1 MEEVLNIKKLL
12 AEDRPETWDTLPD
25 IELYMDQVVS
35 YLPRQSV
42 GGKLP

>member
-1 MEEVLNIKKLL
+1 MDEIKNIKELL
-12 AEDRPETWDTLPD
+12 SGDRPETWDSLPD

-42 GGKLP
+42 G